1 MADVYTQLQQ
11 ALDRAKA
18 PKLTAPFSKPQ
29 PVLRSSAR
37 SPLTDLRLPPRS
49 GYTRTLGGGGT
60 SRGPLPD
67 PPSAPTGGWRSVLGA
82 LDVGRS
88 AIASTLKETIDQIQF
103 WTDDRGFSYS
113 DWWDQTRNHYGFQ
126 DLIRDER
133 TSVGIG
139 LAALAPLT
147 GGAALGWTV
156 PLLASGA
163 VFADKVWADRVLGF
177 VGDVAIDPLTY
188 MGGYNVMA
196 RNLGYKGVGLQLGE
210 IAGKSPNEVAGL
222 LRATGVKIKDTK
234 NLGNRAIKIATQ
246 AVEVGGKTRT
256 ISGMSRYLM
265 KQGEVG
271 QALAKS
277 IGIDAG
283 LRLRVPFTGMVSK
296 ASKSV
301 DDFIMGAGRTI
312 SGQAPAKSALGRLE
326 TMLAARASTTAA
338 KTATSKFSQR
348 LDLRLLLDK
357 QRVKNIPTKYKV
369 GTTDK
374 QFRSYIKKMRTG
386 PPDTY
391 GTRIPVPQRKT
402 VGTAARAP
410 VEFKIGSRQA
420 KMGPGRTLFGA
431 ADFPLRALRNLP
443 ISGSMIKPL
452 RLGAILSRQ
461 GQQYTD
467 AFKPETWRNLDPKIQ
482 MEMERGLVRKFRDH
496 FSTPD
501 KYFDDLLKK
510 GDMESLTT
518 AWRNEQ
524 SIAYGKGVLNF
535 YESVGKKGVDDL
547 SKLVR
552 AWKIAPRELNILLR
566 NLFAFGATPD
576 SSHSVRQILNRNSE
590 WFKNLPENIQKLSD
604 DQLDEVATVAFRMM
618 NELDHIN
625 MQQMGDEYL
634 ELKNKFSASGEGGY
648 FPRAMSDSMSAKFN
662 YKTGGDL
669 PEAGGAFHSKHEYDR
684 MWTVGKNIELPDG
697 SEALRE
703 AQAKNR
709 VVKVGNKWYINDIK
723 NPSKPFVIQK
733 PSLVNRTSADQVD
746 DVARHVFGEPMYS
759 EDPLAILRTYYKS
772 MGLKQGQNALMGEA
786 ERLGYPVTQMSDRGV
801 DAFRRMSN
809 DTIQGVKTK
818 IDKVRGGGQKG
829 LNRVAQLRVTTGVA
843 AREDLDAVNKW
854 LDEFERRLEKSEEFM
869 QGAEFKTDIPELRQT
884 ENLVEGIEGPSV
896 AASRKGLD
904 DYVRAVDPTG
914 SVKQHVAAY
923 TGEHLYFDPV
933 SQSGMGDEILKRI
946 YNSDPEIERI
956 FQKMFLGAYSRST
969 DFPEEQLLA
978 MYVKKAR
985 GGLEGTHIAGRG
997 LRRLKTSVTI
1007 DDTVPATNTNK
1018 VTRADA
1024 EKVADSAPQLFRI
1037 DNNELVFA
1045 VDPNWAKESLR
1056 AKIPQTRE
1064 ELKALREAFDL
1075 QIAYV
1080 GRIEQISDELTVI
1093 ANRLNEEMLL
1103 GGKVSSE
1110 VDDLL
1115 VRSNDLAT
1123 EMELLRFNMGTRV
1136 MPQINELAPRI
1147 RIVGESLT
1155 NRAMPVTPTLIQYW
1169 DDGARQAGK
1178 TFNGLKATQN
1188 DAVNIMLH
1196 RIVHERQMGDTM
1208 LLRAIMGMDGA
1219 FWKEGLVNTK
1229 FQFLEPVDKRLVDEA
1244 VKNFTLEDLLG
1255 LSFLTGMTAKK
1266 ALVPMP
1272 AASSKLWN
1280 VDPTLQKVMAHVNAK
1295 KGLKGQID
1303 VDAGLRATL
1312 TTTEVRQLKKMLG
1325 TVRKELKRLTVEALE
1340 PLDDKITVY
1349 GYGELQKG
1357 PSYSLNPAYDPYQSG
1372 VTAGHLRPDMDP
1384 YSSGYKAFT
1393 VNKKDVVFAV
1403 DARGGWRNAFGQPE
1417 AELLINPKA
1426 ALKRKSTPVTLMED
1440 IQNSSR
1446 AMGRI
1451 FDDSF
1456 AYAGGR
1462 ENPSSF
1468 RKRYTHPSR
1477 GMDPQDSPGES
1488 ALSVMD
1494 DPYQASMTGI
1504 EYLPAYPGQLPIIA
1518 AKARQLKLSDETVAM
1533 LKSIE
1538 DTIEAGFAKGT
1549 KSLAPTDLSPNR
1561 GGHFQKWEDYYKTAS
1576 KGSIEL
1582 EHNDFIGIGIS
1593 GKIDV
1598 AQSRQLLRQASDAIG
1613 QAHETNL
1620 LKGLLDPDVR
1630 QANRASLRYRVS
1642 DATDEEI
1649 ATAIEETT
1657 TNANLLFDEATTYRD
1672 QAVSLRANWQ
1682 TLYGDDSVAQT
1693 TRKIRQ
1699 GLLPASEDA
1708 DFVQK
1713 IVAEPNVTGEGQLGE
1728 FSADSLLQ
1736 ARNAEREL
1744 QTGIIGQQSLDP
1756 ATGEIDDV
1764 TQRALEGALQNLS
1777 GHGMH
1782 GNDLW
1787 RGLEQY
1793 YFDAIKPNRPGYSA
1807 DFKKYPFKKGPRA
1820 AMEFPEGGPE
1830 AMLREAE
1837 MLDQMAL
1844 VAELE
1849 AQSLAREAASYI
1861 NLTSFQRGIGKLR
1874 ATGADIPEFKPPR
1887 VDDSVAT
1894 GWDEGWNAFFKTP
1907 GPEAVIDKKM
1917 VNTFIDT
1924 MLDGTTNWGPW
1935 RLASGNKDLDEG
1947 MIAAAEAFQRMNS
1960 PVEVEGLLKAFDTLQ
1975 NFLKAGMISTPGFVM
1990 RNIFGA
1996 FFNAWLDGVNPK
2008 SIFDSMNT
2016 TKRIANHAS
2025 DQGMSFLEAARSV
2038 AQKEG
2043 TEYMR
2048 NYVGLLERG
2057 VRGGGQATVSV
2068 DIPLGGA
2075 GWRQSKPSGL
2085 KNLARGQVMVGADK
2099 ARAAEMA
2106 ATSMSPL
2113 SSNFV
2118 YYQMVRSANMQAE
2131 DIIRLGVG
2139 LDSMRWGGDFND
2151 ALARIAK
2158 TQFDYSDLTE
2168 VEKKFWSRAMPFY
2181 TWTRKNVPYQFQ
2193 MLGKHP
2199 AKYNAVMN
2207 AKRNLEWGTGDDG
2220 VVPDYLLQPFGIRMP
2235 FEFAGSRVY
2244 SVPDLPFQDL
2254 FKFDPLART
2263 EGEIGNPLFGVE
2275 TMLQNLAWQATPI
2288 IKTPI
2293 EVAFGKKLASGVP
2306 MSGEKI
2312 STPQPLRGLPGLMPA
2327 LASIGWA
2334 EKSDDGE
2341 WMMADHIQYIVLNSL
2356 PALGTLRRMVPSEA
2370 KYQQKFFETMFSS
2383 MAGLSLRRNTPQR
2396 QENYKE
2402 YLRYKQYQLDREQG
2416 ALNYYSRGGMSREGS
2431 DRSSYRRTFQ

>member
-18 PKLTAPFSKPQ
+18 PKLTPPFSKPQ
-29 PVLRSSAR
+29 PVLRSSLRAPAS

-49 GYTRTLGGGGT
+49 GYTRTLGGGGVAG
-60 SRGPLPD
+60 SPLPD
-67 PPSAPTGGWRSVLGA
+67 PPSEPTGGWRSMIGA
-82 LDVGRS
+82 LDWGRS
-88 AIASTLKETIDQIQF
+88 AIASTIKEGIDAIQF
-103 WTDDRGFSYS
+103 WTDDGGFSPS
-113 DWWDQTRNHYGFQ
+113 DWWDQTRNHYGFG

-147 GGAALGWTV
+147 GGAALGWAV

-163 VFADKVWADRVLGF
+163 VFADNIHTDRVLGF

-210 IAGKSPNEVAGL
+210 IASKSPNEVAGL
-222 LRATGVKIKDTK
+222 LRATGVKIKDTS
-234 NLGNRAIKIATQ
+234 NLGNRAIKIAAR
-246 AVEVGGKTRT
+246 AVEEGGKTRT

-265 KQGEVG
+265 RQGEVG

-283 LRLRVPFTGMVSK
+283 LRLRVPFTGMVSS
-296 ASKSV
+296 AAKSV
-301 DDFIMGAGRTI
+301 DDFIMGAGR
-312 SGQAPAKSALGRLE
+312 SVMQQAPAKSALGRLE

-338 KTATSKFSQR
+338 KTATRKFPEWM
-348 LDLRLLLDK
+348 DLKLLLDK

-369 GTTDK
+369 GKTDK

-391 GTRIPVPQRKT
+391 GTKVPVPQRAT
-402 VGTAARAP
+402 VGRAARAP

-420 KMGPGRTLFGA
+420 KMGPGRTFFGA
-431 ADFPLRALRNLP
+431 ADLPLRALRNLP
-443 ISGSMIKPL
+443 ISGSILKPFV
-452 RLGAILSRQ
+452 LGARLSEQ
-461 GQQYTD
+461 GGKYFD
-467 AFKPETWRNLDPKIQ
+467 AFKPETWRNLDPTTR
-482 MEMERGLVRKFRDH
+482 MDMERGLVRKFRDH

-501 KYFDDLLKK
+501 KYFQDLLQK
-510 GDMESLTT
+510 GDMESLVT
-518 AWRNEQ
+518 AWGNEQ
-524 SIAYGKGVLNF
+524 SMAYGKGILNF

-547 SKLVR
+547 TKLVR
-552 AWKIAPRELNILLR
+552 AWKIPPRDLNVLLR
-566 NLFAFGATPD
+566 NLFAFGVTPD
-576 SSHSVRQILNRNSE
+576 SPDLVKQVFNRNSE
-590 WFKNLPENIQKLSD
+590 WFKKLPESVQNLSD
-604 DQLDEVATVAFRMM
+604 DQLEEVATVALRMM
-618 NELDHIN
+618 NELDSIN

-634 ELKNKFSASGEGGY
+634 ELKNAFMASGEGGY
-648 FPRAMSDSMSAKFN
+648 FPRGMSDSMSAKFN
-662 YKTGGDL
+662 HQTGSDL
-669 PEAGGAFHSKHEYDR
+669 PETSGAFHSRHEYDR
-684 MWTVGKNIELPDG
+684 IWTAGKKIELPDG

-703 AQAKNR
+703 AQLKNR
-709 VVKVGNKWYINDIK
+709 AVKVGDKWYINSIK
-723 NPSKPFVIQK
+723 NPSKPFVIRK
-733 PSLVNRTSADQVD
+733 PSLVNRTTADQVD
-746 DVARHVFGEPMYS
+746 DVARQVFGEPMYK

-772 MGLKQGQNALMGEA
+772 MGLKAGQNAFFKEA
-786 ERLGYPVTQMSDRGV
+786 ERLGYPLTQMSDRGIQ
-801 DAFRRMSN
+801 AFRNMAN
-809 DTIQGVKTK
+809 DTIEGVKTK
-818 IDKVRGGGQKG
+818 IGDVRSGGQKG
-829 LNRVAQLRVTTGVA
+829 LNRVAQLRITTGVA
-843 AREDLDAVNKW
+843 AQEDLDAVNKW
-854 LDEFERRLEKSEEFM
+854 FDDIEKRIQKSEEFM
-869 QGAEFKTDIPELRQT
+869 EGAEFRTDIPEIRQT
-884 ENLVEGIEGPSV
+884 ENVIEGIEGPSV
-896 AASRKGLD
+896 VRSRKGQD
-904 DYVRAVDPTG
+904 IETRWQGEGVPQA
-914 SVKQHVAAY
+914 HAY
-923 TGEHLYFDPV
+923 TGEQLYFDPITK
-933 SQSGMGDEILKRI
+933 SGMGDEILKRI
-946 YNSDPEIERI
+946 YNSDPEIQRI
-956 FQKMFLGAYSRST
+956 FQKMFLGAYSRAT
-969 DFPEEQLLA
+969 NFPEEQLLA

-985 GGLEGTHIAGRG
+985 GGLEGTHRAGRG

-1007 DDTVPATNTNK
+1007 DDAAPATNTN
-1018 VTRADA
+1018 VITRADA

-1037 DNNELVFA
+1037 DNNELMFA
-1045 VDPNWAKESLR
+1045 VDPVWARESLR
-1056 AKIPQTRE
+1056 AKIPQTLE
-1064 ELKALREAFDL
+1064 ELKLLREAFDL

-1093 ANRLNEEMLL
+1093 ANKLNEEMLL

-1110 VDDLL
+1110 VDALL
-1115 VRSNDLAT
+1115 VRSNELAT

-1147 RIVGESLT
+1147 KIVSQSLT
-1155 NRAMPVTPTLIQYW
+1155 NRAMPATPALIQYW

-1178 TFNGLKATQN
+1178 TFSGLKATQN
-1188 DAVNIMLH
+1188 DAVNIMLQ
-1196 RIVHERQMGDTM
+1196 RIIHEREHGDTI
-1208 LLRAIMGMDGA
+1208 LLRAIMGMDSA
-1219 FWKEGLVNTK
+1219 YWKEALKEGQN
-1229 FQFLEPVDKRLVDEA
+1229 FQFLEPVNKTLVDDA
-1244 VKNFTLEDLLG
+1244 VKNFTLEDLLS
-1255 LSFLTGMTAKK
+1255 LSVLSGMTMKRG
-1266 ALVPMP
+1266 VP
-1272 AASSKLWN
+1272 AGGSKLWN
-1280 VDPTLQKVMAHVNAK
+1280 IDPTLQKVVSHVGS
-1295 KGLKGQID
+1295 KGGAKGQLDVWTGID
-1303 VDAGLRATL
+1303 L
-1312 TTTEVRQLKKMLG
+1312 TTTEVRQLKKMLS
-1325 TVRKELKRLTVEALE
+1325 TVRKELKRLTDEALE

-1372 VTAGHLRPDMDP
+1372 VAGAALRPDIDP
-1384 YSSGYKAFT
+1384 YKSGFSAFT
-1393 VNKKDVVFAV
+1393 VDKKDVVFAV

-1426 ALKRKSTPVTLMED
+1426 ALKRKPTPVTLMDD

-1468 RKRYTHPSR
+1468 RKRETHPSR

-1488 ALSVMD
+1488 ALSIMD
-1494 DPYQASMTGI
+1494 DPYQAHQFGI
-1504 EYLPAYPGQLPIIA
+1504 AYQPAYPGQLPIIA

-1533 LKSIE
+1533 LESIE
-1538 DTIEAGFAKGT
+1538 KTIEKSYAKGT
-1549 KSLAPTDLSPNR
+1549 KSLAPTDPYR
-1561 GGHFQKWEDYYKTAS
+1561 GKTGHFQKWEDYYETAS

-1598 AQSRQLLRQASDAIG
+1598 AQSRQLLRQASDAIA
-1613 QAHETNL
+1613 QARDSSR

-1630 QANRASLRYRVS
+1630 QASRPSLRYRVS
-1642 DATDEEI
+1642 DATDAEI

-1657 TNANLLFDEATTYRD
+1657 NNANLLFKEAAGYRD
-1672 QAVSLRANWQ
+1672 QAASVRANWQ

-1713 IVAEPNVTGEGQLGE
+1713 IVAEPNVTGEGQLGD
-1728 FSADSLLQ
+1728 FTADRLLQ
-1736 ARNAEREL
+1736 SRNAELEL
-1744 QTGIIGQQSLDP
+1744 QTGVIGRESLDP
-1756 ATGEIDDV
+1756 ATGEMDDA
-1764 TQRALEGALQNLS
+1764 TEAALAQALRDLS
-1777 GHGMH
+1777 AQETSPSQMWSML
-1782 GNDLW
+1782 D
-1787 RGLEQY
+1787 RY
-1793 YFDAIKPNRPGYSA
+1793 YFNQGT
-1807 DFKKYPFKKGPRA
+1807 DFKKYPFKRGPRA
-1820 AMEFPEGGPE
+1820 GMEFPEGGPE

-1861 NLTSFQRGIGKLR
+1861 NLTSFQRGIGRLR
-1874 ATGADIPEFKPPR
+1874 GAGADIPEFKPPR
-1887 VDDSVAT
+1887 VDDRVSTDWEKA
-1894 GWDEGWNAFFKTP
+1894 WNAFLKTS
-1907 GPEAVIDKKM
+1907 GPQEEVIDKKM
-1917 VNTFIDT
+1917 VDTFINT

-1935 RLASGNKDLDEG
+1935 RLASGNKSLDEG
-1947 MIAAAEAFQRMNS
+1947 MIAAAEAFQRMNT
-1960 PVEVEGLLKAFDTLQ
+1960 PMEVEGLLKAFDKLQ

-2025 DQGMSFLEAARSV
+2025 DQGMSFLEAARDV
-2038 AQKEG
+2038 ASKEG

-2075 GWRQSKPSGL
+2075 GFRQNRPSGL
-2085 KNLARGQVMVGADK
+2085 KNLARGQIMVGMDQAKAAD
-2099 ARAAEMA
+2099 MI
-2106 ATSMSPL
+2106 ATSAVPW
-2113 SSNFV
+2113 SSNFA

-2139 LDSMRWGGDFND
+2139 LDTMRWGGDFND

-2168 VEKKFWSRAMPFY
+2168 VEKRFWSRAMPFY

-2207 AKRNLEWGTGDDG
+2207 AKRNLEWGTEDDG
-2220 VVPDYLLQPFGIRMP
+2220 VVPDYLMQPFGIRMP

-2254 FKFDPLART
+2254 FKVDPFART

-2306 MSGEKI
+2306 MTGEKV

-2327 LASIGWA
+2327 LASVGWA
-2334 EKSDDGE
+2334 EKSEDGE

-2383 MAGLSLRRNTPQR
+2383 MAGLSVRRNTPQR
-2396 QENYKE
+2396 QENYEK

-2431 DRSSYRRTFQ
+2431 DRPSYSRTFQ

>member
-37 SPLTDLRLPPRS
+37 SPLTDLRLPSRS

-67 PPSAPTGGWRSVLGA
+67 PPSEPTGGWRSVLGA
-82 LDVGRS
+82 LDWGRS
-88 AIASTLKETIDQIQF
+88 AIASTLKEGIDAIQF
-103 WTDDRGFSYS
+103 WTDDGGFSAS

-147 GGAALGWTV
+147 GGAALGWAV
-156 PLLASGA
+156 PLMASGA
-163 VFADKVWADRVLGF
+163 VFADNIHTDRVLGF

-222 LRATGVKIKDTK
+222 LRATGVKIKDTG
-234 NLGNRAIKIATQ
+234 NLGKRAINIAAQ

-283 LRLRVPFTGMVSK
+283 FRLRVPFTGMVSS

-301 DDFIMGAGRTI
+301 DDLIMGVGRTI

-338 KTATSKFSQR
+338 KTATKKFKNWP
-348 LDLRLLLDK
+348 DLRLLLDK

-369 GTTDK
+369 GKTDT

-391 GTRIPVPQRKT
+391 GTKVPVPQRAT
-402 VGTAARAP
+402 VGRAARAP
-410 VEFKIGSRQA
+410 IEFKIGSRQA

-431 ADFPLRALRNLP
+431 ADLPLRALRNLP

-452 RLGAILSRQ
+452 RLGGYLSGQ
-461 GQQYTD
+461 GQKFFD

-501 KYFDDLLKK
+501 KYFQDLLQR
-510 GDMESLTT
+510 GDMESLVT
-518 AWRNEQ
+518 AWGNEQ
-524 SIAYGKGVLNF
+524 SMAYGKGILNF

-547 SKLVR
+547 TKLVR
-552 AWKIAPRELNILLR
+552 AWKIAPRDLNVLLR
-566 NLFAFGATPD
+566 NLFAFGVTPD
-576 SSHSVRQILNRNSE
+576 SPDLMKQVFNRNSE
-590 WFKNLPENIQKLSD
+590 WFKNLPESVKNLGD
-604 DQLDEVATVAFRMM
+604 DQLEEVATVALRMM
-618 NELDHIN
+618 NELDSIN
-625 MQQMGDEYL
+625 MQQMGPDYL
-634 ELKNKFSASGEGGY
+634 ELKNAFMASGEGGY
-648 FPRAMSDSMSAKFN
+648 FPRGMSDSMSAKFN
-662 YKTGGDL
+662 HEIGG
-669 PEAGGAFHSKHEYDR
+669 PETSGAFHSRHEYDR
-684 MWTVGKNIELPDG
+684 IWTAGKQIELPDG
-697 SEALRE
+697 SKALGE

-709 VVKVGNKWYINDIK
+709 AVKVGNKWYVNSIK

-733 PSLVNRTSADQVD
+733 PSLVSRTTADQVD
-746 DVARHVFGEPMYS
+746 DVARQVFGEPMYK
-759 EDPLAILRTYYKS
+759 EDPLGILRTYYKS
-772 MGLKQGQNALMGEA
+772 MGLKAGQNAFYQEA
-786 ERLGYPVTQMSDRGV
+786 KRLGYPLTQMSDRGIQ
-801 DAFRRMSN
+801 AFRNMAN
-809 DTIQGVKTK
+809 DTIEGVKTK
-818 IDKVRGGGQKG
+818 ISNVRGGGQKG
-829 LNRVAQLRVTTGVA
+829 LNRVAQLRITTGVA
-843 AREDLDAVNKW
+843 AQEDLDAVNKW
-854 LDEFERRLEKSEEFM
+854 FDEIERRIEKSEGFM
-869 QGAEFKTDIPELRQT
+869 EGAEFRTDIPEIRQT
-884 ENLVEGIEGPSV
+884 ENVIEGIEGPSV
-896 AASRKGLD
+896 VRSRKGQD
-904 DYVRAVDPTG
+904 IETRYQGEGVPRAP
-914 SVKQHVAAY
+914 AY
-923 TGEHLYFDPV
+923 TGEQLYFDPITG
-933 SQSGMGDEILKRI
+933 SGMGDEILKRI

-956 FQKMFLGAYSRST
+956 FQKMFLGAYST
-969 DFPEEQLLA
+969 HAQFPEELLLA

-985 GGLEGTHIAGRG
+985 GGLEGTHVGRG
-997 LRRLKTSVTI
+997 MKARQKTSMTI
-1007 DDTVPATNTNK
+1007 DDGTPAFTNNN
-1018 VTRADA
+1018 VITRADA

-1045 VDPNWAKESLR
+1045 VDPVWARESLR

-1064 ELKALREAFDL
+1064 ELELLREAFDL
-1075 QIAYV
+1075 QISYV
-1080 GRIEQISDELTVI
+1080 GRMEQISDELTVI

-1110 VDDLL
+1110 VDALL
-1115 VRSNDLAT
+1115 VRANKLAT

-1147 RIVGESLT
+1147 KIISQSLT
-1155 NRAMPVTPTLIQYW
+1155 NRAMPPTPPLIQYW

-1178 TFNGLKATQN
+1178 TFSGLKATQN
-1188 DAVNIMLH
+1188 DAVNMMLH
-1196 RIVHERQMGDTM
+1196 RIVHEREQGDTI
-1208 LLRAIMGMDGA
+1208 LLRAIMGMDSA
-1219 FWKEGLVNTK
+1219 YWKEALKEGQS
-1229 FQFLEPVDKRLVDEA
+1229 FQFLEPVNKTLVDDA
-1244 VKNFTLEDLLG
+1244 VKNFTLEDLLS
-1255 LSFLTGMTAKK
+1255 LSVLSGITMRKG
-1266 ALVPMP
+1266 VPMGG
-1272 AASSKLWN
+1272 SQLWN
-1280 VDPTLQKVMAHVNAK
+1280 IDPTLQKVVAHVSNKGGAK
-1295 KGLKGQID
+1295 GPLNVYNEIK
-1303 VDAGLRATL
+1303 L

-1325 TVRKELKRLTVEALE
+1325 TVRKELKRLTDEALE

-1357 PSYSLNPAYDPYQSG
+1357 PSYSLNPAYDPFQSG
-1372 VTAGHLRPDMDP
+1372 VAGGTLRPDLDP
-1384 YSSGYKAFT
+1384 YKSGFSAFT
-1393 VNKKDVVFAV
+1393 INKKDVVFAV

-1426 ALKRKSTPVTLMED
+1426 ALKRKPTPVTLVDD

-1462 ENPSSF
+1462 ENPSSW
-1468 RKRYTHPSR
+1468 RKRSTHPSR
-1477 GMDPQDSPGES
+1477 GMDPQKTAPTTGD
-1488 ALSVMD
+1488 ALSIMD
-1494 DPYQASMTGI
+1494 DPYRADQFGVP
-1504 EYLPAYPGQLPIIA
+1504 YRPDYPGQLPIIA

-1533 LKSIE
+1533 LESIE
-1538 DTIEAGFAKGT
+1538 QTIEAGFAKGT
-1549 KSLAPTDLSPNR
+1549 KSLAPTDPSHGR
-1561 GGHFQKWEDYYKTAS
+1561 KGHFQKWEDYYETAS

-1582 EHNDFIGIGIS
+1582 EHNDYIGIGIS

-1598 AQSRQLLRQASDAIG
+1598 AQSRQLLRQASDAIA
-1613 QAHETNL
+1613 QAQDSSL

-1630 QANRASLRYRVS
+1630 QAGRASLRYRIS
-1642 DATDEEI
+1642 DATDAEI

-1657 TNANLLFDEATTYRD
+1657 TNANLLFKEAAGYRD
-1672 QAVSLRANWQ
+1672 QAASVRANWQ

-1713 IVAEPNVTGEGQLGE
+1713 IVAEPNVTGEGQLGD
-1728 FSADSLLQ
+1728 FTPDRLLQ
-1736 ARNAEREL
+1736 SRNAELEL
-1744 QTGIIGQQSLDP
+1744 QTGVIGRESLDP
-1756 ATGEIDDV
+1756 TTGEMDDV
-1764 TQRALEGALQNLS
+1764 TEAALGQALRDLS
-1777 GHGMH
+1777 AQETSKTQMWSMLDSHYFKKGTGWDP
-1782 GNDLW
+1782 DLG
-1787 RGLEQY
+1787 RMT
-1793 YFDAIKPNRPGYSA
+1793 
-1807 DFKKYPFKKGPRA
+1807 DFKKYPFKTGPRA
-1820 AMEFPEGGPE
+1820 GMEFPEGGPE

-1861 NLTSFQRGIGKLR
+1861 NLTSFQRGIGNLR
-1874 ATGADIPEFKPPR
+1874 GAGADIPEFKPPR
-1887 VDDSVAT
+1887 VDDRVSTDWEEA
-1894 GWDEGWNAFFKTP
+1894 WNAFLKTS
-1907 GPEAVIDKKM
+1907 GPQEAVIDKKM
-1917 VNTFIDT
+1917 VDTFIDT

-1947 MIAAAEAFQRMNS
+1947 MIAAAEAFQRMNT
-1960 PVEVEGLLKAFDTLQ
+1960 PMEVEGLLKGFDKLQ

-2016 TKRIANHAS
+2016 TKRIANHAN
-2025 DQGMSFLEAARSV
+2025 DQGMSFLEAARDV
-2038 AQKEG
+2038 ASKEG
-2043 TEYMR
+2043 SEYMR

-2068 DIPLGGA
+2068 DIPVGGA
-2075 GWRQSKPSGL
+2075 GFRQNKPSGL
-2085 KNLARGQVMVGADK
+2085 KNLARGQIMVGMDQAKAAD
-2099 ARAAEMA
+2099 MI
-2106 ATSMSPL
+2106 ATSAVPW
-2113 SSNFV
+2113 SSNFA

-2139 LDSMRWGGDFND
+2139 LDTMRWGGDFND

-2193 MLGKHP
+2193 MLGRHP

-2254 FKFDPLART
+2254 FKFDPLAKT
-2263 EGEIGNPLFGVE
+2263 EGEIGNPMFGVE

-2396 QENYKE
+2396 QENYEK

-2431 DRSSYRRTFQ
+2431 DRPSYNRTFQ